1 MRRRSLLSSS
11 SSMEAKVGNIPT
23 PETSEA
29 TVSPVAERR
38 WKFAHRRYNH
48 PVPPETTRSTESTRL
63 LQAPRRIRTFLATKD
78 GGRVFLAAS
87 SEEEAERYARDASCF
102 VEAKDI
108 VHIPSRGVP
117 YGDVFEPAVTRVG
130 RRQRALHSLASAK
143 VVVAGPLA
151 MMEKTPLYAPLE
163 LAGGVEIELEET
175 LERLAALGYE
185 RVDRVSRPGDFA
197 VRGGIVDVFPSTR
210 RSPVRVEW
218 WGDEVESVRAVSL
231 ATQRVV
237 RELDGVVAY
246 AAREGDLAEL
256 ATTSDGE
263 WPDEARRGVRTPG
276 LDGLLLELDLSSPMD
291 ILPGGTE
298 IWREEAREA
307 VPDELEGVVAELYDE
322 RGFEADVEFVGG
334 EEGEVISAP
343 PLALFANSLRES
355 ARRMWEWTERDG
367 DGGGAAVFIACG
379 SSSDAK
385 RAVYSF
391 GEVDRRVREAERV
404 DASLPAGVYAIP
416 GDIEEAF
423 SYPDEGVVVVRRD
436 SIFGRR
442 KERPKTR
449 GRTLTSFADLKVGDL
464 VVHSTQGIGRFMG
477 LVSRAA
483 LGVTRDY
490 MEVEYRGGDTL
501 FVPYEQ
507 MELLHKYVGEGAR
520 LDKLGGE
527 SWARITDRVRNRV
540 KLLAGELLRL
550 HAVRAL
556 APGFAFPPDSEW
568 ERDLEDSFP
577 YQETTDQAAAIAA
590 VKDDMQKPNP
600 MDRLVCGDVGFGKT
614 EVAVRASFKAAL
626 AGKQTM
632 MLAPTTILVQQH
644 FRTFAQRLGK
654 FAVRVESLSR
664 FSTAAERKR
673 VLRDF
678 AEGEVDVLIGTHA
691 ILNAEINPRDL
702 GLIIVDEEQ
711 RFGVKHK
718 ERIKQF
724 KTSVDVLTLTATPIP
739 RTMQM
744 GLASLRDIS
753 VIETAPAGRRSI
765 LTHVGPYDED
775 LVKRAIEREARR
787 EGQTFFVHNRVD
799 SIDEVTERLRSL
811 TPGVSYV
818 AAHGQMP
825 ERQLEDVMRRFLDGE
840 VDVLVTTTIVESG
853 LDVATANTLIVDRSD
868 LMGLS
873 QLYQLRGR
881 TGRSRSQAYAYL
893 FAPLGATIESQKRL
907 EALMDF
913 TELGSGFA
921 VAMRDLE
928 IRGAGNLLGAEQ
940 SGQIAAVGF
949 EMYLRL
955 LEEAVILARGEKLEK
970 DDERPVVVEIP
981 LDAYLPPE
989 YVADEI
995 ERVDLYRRASG
1006 ARTLTEVDDLTE
1018 ELVDRFGEIPE
1029 PGKNLLGLSRVRI
1042 LGREAGASSVS
1053 HRSGTLTVYGVS
1065 ADARGRRD
1073 IREAVGGTLNVREG
1087 RVSVRGSEMDE
1098 LSLAEGALSE
1108 LVG

>member
-1 MRRRSLLSSS
+1 M
-11 SSMEAKVGNIPT
+11 P
-23 PETSEA
+23 SE
-29 TVSPVAERR
+29 
-38 WKFAHRRYNH
+38 
-48 PVPPETTRSTESTRL
+48 TRSTESTRL
-63 LQAPRRIRTFLATKD
+63 LQAPRRIRAFLATRNN
-78 GGRVFLAAS
+78 GRRLFAAS
-87 SEEEAERYARDASCF
+87 SEEDAERYARDASCF
-102 VEAKDI
+102 VEAKDV

-117 YGDVFEPAVTRVG
+117 YGDVFEPAATRVG

-143 VVVAGPLA
+143 IVVAGPLA
-151 MMEKTPLYAPLE
+151 IMEKTPLYDPLE

-185 RVDRVSRPGDFA
+185 RTDRVSRPGDFA

-237 RELDGVVAY
+237 RELDAVAVY
-246 AAREGDLAEL
+246 AAREGDLAGL
-256 ATTSDGE
+256 ATASDDE
-263 WPDEARRGVRTPG
+263 WPEEARRGVRVPG
-276 LDGLLLELDLSSPMD
+276 LDGLLLDLDVSSPMD
-291 ILPGGTE
+291 LLPGGTE
-298 IWREEAREA
+298 IWREEARET
-307 VPDELEGVVAELYDE
+307 VPDELDGIVAELYDE

-334 EEGEVISAP
+334 EEGEIISAP

-355 ARRMWEWTERDG
+355 ARRIWEWAEGEDRS
-367 DGGGAAVFIACG
+367 AVFIACG

-391 GEVDRRVREAERV
+391 GEIDRHVREADRV
-404 DASLPAGVYAIP
+404 DASLAPGVYAIP
-416 GDIEEAF
+416 GEIDEAF
-423 SYPDEGVVVVRRD
+423 SYPDEGIVVVRRD

-442 KERPKTR
+442 RERPKTR

-464 VVHSTQGIGRFMG
+464 VVHSTQGIGRFEG
-477 LVSRAA
+477 LVSRMA

-490 MEVEYRGGDTL
+490 MQVEYRGGDTL

-527 SWARITDRVRNRV
+527 SWARITDRVRSRV

-550 HAVRAL
+550 HAVRAS

-568 ERDLEDSFP
+568 ERDLEDTFP
-577 YQETTDQAAAIAA
+577 YQETTDQASAIAA
-590 VKDDMQKPNP
+590 VKDEMQKPHP

-644 FRTFAQRLGK
+644 FRTFNERLSK

-664 FSTAAERKR
+664 FSTAAERKQ
-673 VLRDF
+673 VLKDF
-678 AEGEVDVLIGTHA
+678 ADGEVDVLIGTHA

-724 KTSVDVLTLTATPIP
+724 KVSVDVLTLTATPIP

-799 SIDEVTERLRSL
+799 SIDEVAERLRSL

-818 AAHGQMP
+818 VAHGQMP

-881 TGRSRSQAYAYL
+881 TGRSKAQAYAYL

-955 LEEAVILARGEKLEK
+955 LEEAVVLAKGEKLEK
-970 DDERPVVVEIP
+970 EDERPVVVEIP

-1042 LGREAGASSVS
+1042 LGRGAGASSVS
-1053 HRSGTLTVYGVS
+1053 HRSGTLTIYGVTV
-1065 ADARGRRD
+1065 DARSRKN
-1073 IREAVGGTLNVREG
+1073 IREAVGGTVNTREG
-1087 RVSVRGSEMDE
+1087 LVSVRVSEME
-1098 LSLAEGALSE
+1098 PLALAESALRT
-1108 LVG
+1108 LQG